1 MLKQLTLVFLL
12 FSSLFLHAQKGTV
25 RGIVISDDSGEPL
38 RGVTVSVAGKKI
50 ATTTDLDGSFS
61 LTADT
66 GKISLQLTNV
76 SYQNLVVEDVQVIAN
91 DVTILNNLRM
101 APAAKQIEAVVV
113 TARQVRTSEAAIHTA
128 KRRSP
133 AMMDGISAD
142 KIRLAGDATAGAAAK
157 RVTGVSVEDGKYVY
171 IRGLGDRYSK
181 TTLNGMDIPG
191 LDPDRNSLQMDIFP
205 SGLIDNMMI
214 SKNFIAEL
222 PADFTGGAMNIEI
235 KDFPQRK
242 TLNASLGI
250 SVNPRMHFNSN
261 YLKYKG
267 GSTDFLGFDDGTR
280 ALPSDARN
288 SRMPS
293 PTSGHSPQQVGQFLR
308 KFDPTLAG
316 ERATSLFDYDFSFS
330 AGNQFSLKGPKAP
343 KLGYVFSVSYKNTYT
358 YYDDLVYGEYQK
370 HIDPSENELRY
381 ATLQQGQLGERN
393 NLLGVLAGVAYKTN
407 LSKIRLMA
415 THLQN
420 GISKAA
426 KFDIQNDGEA
436 VGQSGYVAKSDN
448 LEYSQRSLSNVLLH
462 GDHRFKNESWEL
474 DWRISPTYSISN
486 DPDIRR
492 TAFTY
497 DPTRTWFSAGAGG
510 NPSRIWRYLN
520 EINLASKIDLT
531 KKYQFNDLTAKL
543 KFGLSHLYKN
553 RDYKIL
559 SYNLQFFNPQDW
571 SGINYDPNQVMN
583 PSNLYPNNPNGAYLI
598 SGNRMPNPNEYQSNA
613 MNMAAYVSNE
623 MSVTD
628 KLKTVIGIR
637 AEQYTQRHTGRNNQ
651 GTITLDNEKVLNTLN
666 FFPTV
671 NLIYAIKSN
680 QNLRMSY
687 ARTIARP
694 SFKEMSFAQILDPIT
709 NRFFNGSMLPYN
721 DPTTGEV
728 TWSGKLVETDINN
741 FDLRWE
747 KFMPSAQI
755 FSVSAFAKT
764 FANPIE
770 MVRIYEQQTS
780 AEYQARNVG
789 DGLLVGG
796 EVEFRKTLDFMAE
809 SLRNFSVNGNFTY
822 VMSRID
828 MTDVEY
834 EARERYKK
842 DGEELKRYRPM
853 AGQAPYVINAGI
865 GYNNGDKGIDAG
877 LFYNVKGPVLW
888 IVGGSLFP
896 DVYQKPFNSL
906 NLTFA
911 KTVGEHFAVDF
922 KASNILNAK
931 MQKVFDSYEAAEQ
944 PFETYT
950 PGTAFGLGVS
960 YKF

>member
-1 MLKQLTLVFLL
+1 MRKQFFLVCLL
-12 FSSLFLHAQKGTV
+12 LSAFFVNAQKGIIRGTV
-25 RGIVISDDSGEPL
+25 IDDVSGESL
-38 RGVTVSVAGKKI
+38 RGVTVAITGTSLT
-50 ATTTDLDGSFS
+50 TTTDLDGSFS
-61 LTADT
+61 ITADT
-66 GKISLQLTNV
+66 GKVTLELSYV
-76 SYQNLVVEDVQVIAN
+76 SYQNLTVEDVQVSSK
-91 DVTILNNLRM
+91 DVTILNNLRLSR
-101 APAAKQIEAVVV
+101 AASQLEAVVV

-142 KIRLAGDATAGAAAK
+142 KIRLAGDATAGAAVK

-191 LDPDRNSLQMDIFP
+191 LDPDRNSLQLDIFP

-250 SVNPRMHFNSN
+250 SVNPRMHFNPD

-280 ALPSDARN
+280 ALPDAARLA
-288 SRMPS
+288 RIPS
-293 PTSGHSPQQVGQFLR
+293 PTSGHAPNQVNAFL
-308 KFDPTLAG
+308 KQFDPTLAG
-316 ERATSLFDYDFSFS
+316 TRSTSLFDYDFSLS
-330 AGNQFSLKGPKAP
+330 AGNQFSLKGKKNP
-343 KLGYVFSVSYKNTYT
+343 KLGYVFSVSYKNSYT
-358 YYDDLVYGEYQK
+358 YYRDLIYGEYQK
-370 HIDPSENELRY
+370 YLEPSQNELRY
-381 ATLQQGQLGERN
+381 ATLQEGQLGERN
-393 NLLGVLAGVAYKTN
+393 SLLGLLAGVAYKTN
-407 LSKIRLMA
+407 LSKIRLTA

-426 KFDIQNDGEA
+426 KFDIQNDGQA
-436 VGQSGYVAKSDN
+436 VGQSGYIAKSDN
-448 LEYSQRSLSNVLLH
+448 LEYSQRSLTNVLLH
-462 GDHRFKNESWEL
+462 GDHQFKNRDWEL

-497 DPTRTWFSAGAGG
+497 DPGRTWFSAGAGG

-520 EINLASKIDLT
+520 EVNIASRVDLT
-531 KKYQFNDLTAKL
+531 KKYEFNNQAAKL
-543 KFGLSHLYKN
+543 KFGLGHLYKN
-553 RDYKIL
+553 REYEIL
-559 SYNLQFFNPQDW
+559 AYNLQFFSPQDW
-571 SGINYDPNQVMN
+571 SGISYDPNQVMN
-583 PSNLYPNNPNGAYLI
+583 PENLYPNSPNGAYLI
-598 SGNRMPNPNEYQSNA
+598 SGNRTPNPNEYQSNA
-613 MNMAAYVSNE
+613 MNTAAYISNE

-628 KLKTVIGIR
+628 KLKTIVGIR

-651 GTITLDNEKVLNTLN
+651 GTISLDNEKVLNTLN

-671 NLIYAIKSN
+671 NLIYAIRSN
-680 QNLRMSY
+680 QNLRVSY

-728 TWSGKLVETDINN
+728 TWNGKLVETDINN
-741 FDLRWE
+741 FDIRWE

-796 EVEFRKTLDFMAE
+796 EVEFRKTLDFIAE
-809 SLRNFSVNGNFTY
+809 NLRSFSINGNFTY

-842 DGEELKRYRPM
+842 DGEALKSYRPM

-865 GYNNGDKGIDAG
+865 GYNNPDKGIDAG

-911 KTVGEHFAVDF
+911 KTLGDHFAIDV

-931 MQKVFDSYEAAEQ
+931 MQKVFKSYEAADQ